1 MPADAEDRRRA
12 QGAVARLER
21 TALDDPDVTL
31 VDIGLAPGGSGHEDA
46 QELVLRVH
54 LRRVSPED
62 AGRFPTE
69 IDGYRVIVVPGDYQ
83 VDS

>member
-1 MPADAEDRRRA
+1 M
-12 QGAVARLER
+12 ARLER
-21 TALDDPDVTL
+21 VALDEPDVTL
-31 VDIGLAPGGSGHEDA
+31 VDIGLAPGGAGHEDM

-83 VDS
+83 LDS

>member
-1 MPADAEDRRRA
+1 M
-12 QGAVARLER
+12 ARLER
-21 TALDDPDVTL
+21 AALDEPDVTL
-31 VDIGLAPGGSGHEDA
+31 VDIGLASGGAGHEDT

-83 VDS
+83 LDS